1 MLCFLML
8 QIQHRQYKVRTRHN
22 NGYTAAR
29 INRSAP
35 ECLVLN
41 VTQQHGGRA
50 KCFFSFQFD
59 GDNQRTTAARNMK
72 VYIEIDYNSGTNSV
86 RNTVYKSTITNTAIV
101 RKSEVLPDQLIVEYV
116 L

>member
-1 MLCFLML
+1 
-8 QIQHRQYKVRTRHN
+8 
-22 NGYTAAR
+22 
-29 INRSAP
+29 
-35 ECLVLN
+35 
-41 VTQQHGGRA
+41 
-50 KCFFSFQFD
+50 
-59 GDNQRTTAARNMK
+59 MK